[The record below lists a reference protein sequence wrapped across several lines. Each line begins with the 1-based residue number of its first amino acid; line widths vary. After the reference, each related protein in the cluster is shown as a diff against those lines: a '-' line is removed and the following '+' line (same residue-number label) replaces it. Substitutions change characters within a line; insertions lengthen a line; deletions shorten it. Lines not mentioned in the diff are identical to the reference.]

1 MRPPISRP
9 QTIAQSSI
17 TIARIS
23 TRSRSEFW
31 RTPSRGDRQPA
42 HLEWGKSSK
51 PMSRIVL
58 LATAASLLATSAPAA
73 APQFDTPAKYAYL
86 VDVSSGATLY
96 EKNADAR
103 MPPAS
108 MAKMMTTNVAFE
120 LIDKGE
126 LPLNKICTVRPETWA
141 KWHGPAAG
149 STMFL
154 SPNEQVSVE
163 NLLHGIVTLSG
174 NDASVVLAECI
185 AGTEQAFAGQMNS
198 LGKRIGLT
206 NSHFGTANGWPDNGV
221 TYVSARDLATLAR
234 SEIENHYSLYKKFY
248 SQPSFTWGKTLG
260 SNQDITQ
267 QNRNPILGKVP
278 GADGLKTGHTDEA
291 GYGFTG
297 SADQNGRRLIEVVAG
312 LPSWNARVQES
323 TRLIE
328 WGFNAWTAKPLFQAG
343 AKVGTARVQLGSSTE
358 VPLVAPRNLAVTVP
372 AGLATGATNMK
383 IRYQGP
389 IAAPIAKGQHVAD
402 LVITTSD
409 TPPQIVPLVAGEDVG
424 RAGFFGRI

>member
-1 MRPPISRP
+1 M
-9 QTIAQSSI
+9 
-17 TIARIS
+17 
-23 TRSRSEFW
+23 SRSVLLI
-31 RTPSRGDRQPA
+31 TAAS
-42 HLEWGKSSK
+42 
-51 PMSRIVL
+51 VL
-58 LATAASLLATSAPAA
+58 LASAAPAA
-73 APQFDTPAKYAYL
+73 APQFDTPAKVAYL
-86 VDVSSGATLY
+86 IDLSSGATLY
-96 EKNADAR
+96 AKNADVR

-108 MAKMMTTNVAFE
+108 MAKMMTTDVAFE
-120 LIDKGE
+120 LIDKGQ
-126 LPLNKICTVRPETWA
+126 LPLNKMCTVRPETWQ
-141 KWHGPAAG
+141 KWHGPQAG

-163 NLLHGIVTLSG
+163 NLLKGIVTLSG

-185 AGTEQAFAGQMNS
+185 AGTEQAFTDQMNA

-234 SEIENHYSLYKKFY
+234 WEIEHHYKLYKEFYSL
-248 SQPSFTWGKTLG
+248 PSFTWGKTLG

-267 QNRNPILGKVP
+267 QNRNPILGHVA

-297 SADQNGRRLIEVVAG
+297 SAEQNGRRLIEVLAG

-328 WGFNAWTAKPLFQAG
+328 WGFNAWQAKPLFQQG
-343 AKVGTARVQLGSSTE
+343 AKVGVAKVQLGSLSE

-372 AGLATGATNMK
+372 AGLSGEGVQMRV
-383 IRYQGP
+383 RYEGP
-389 IAAPIAKGQHVAD
+389 LVAPIQKGQEVAQ
-402 LVITTSD
+402 LVVSTGD

-424 RAGFFGRI
+424 RAGFFGRIWLGLKSLFGMA